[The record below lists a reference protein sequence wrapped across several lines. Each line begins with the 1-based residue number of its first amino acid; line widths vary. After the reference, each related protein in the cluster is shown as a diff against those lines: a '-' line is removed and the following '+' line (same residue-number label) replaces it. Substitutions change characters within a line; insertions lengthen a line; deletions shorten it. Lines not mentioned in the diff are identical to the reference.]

1 MNPDTTVTPAKL
13 TEHGVGCL
21 TALFSNPQLPVN
33 IYQGRDSILSEASG
47 VLTALRTVL
56 KEITCIVLVLVV
68 TLHLRRQLASINYGH

>member
-1 MNPDTTVTPAKL
+1 M
-13 TEHGVGCL
+13 
-21 TALFSNPQLPVN
+21 FSNLQLPVN

-68 TLHLRRQLASINYGH
+68 ALHPRRQLASINYGH